1 MRGFRRTVLILIV
14 LVSIFWV
21 YRLALTAE
29 AENKLSLSEKID
41 LLITKQEDTLT
52 KIDSIH
58 SELIKIKVRVSKK
71 ISYVWF

>member
-1 MRGFRRTVLILIV
+1 MKSFRRTVFILIV

-21 YRLALTAE
+21 YRLTLTAE
-29 AENKLSLSEKID
+29 TENKLSLSEKIS

-52 KIDSIH
+52 KLDSIY

-71 ISYVWF
+71 I